1 MSKEHVP
8 ALYIAGGSSERLTVC
23 QPRIDRAIQAGAT
36 ITYDWTRTPNYDVT
50 RPSETSLRADAARD
64 VRAVLRADVLWI
76 LAPQQLSE
84 GASTELGLALGA
96 RGVGEW
102 DGHIVISGEHARRN
116 IFALLADAV
125 FDTHDAAWEAIKTI
139 VVPRERCSPRVRT
152 VGRAII
158 DGVDTNIHVDTAQP
172 IAVAVEDISKGQI
185 FVWDMDAGTAKP
197 IDDAERSE

>member
-1 MSKEHVP
+1 MSKELMP
-8 ALYIAGGSSERLTVC
+8 ATLYIAGGSSERLTVC

-64 VRAVLRADVLWI
+64 VRAVLRADVLWL

-84 GASTELGLALGA
+84 GASTELGLALLA
-96 RGVGEW
+96 RGVGAW

-116 IFALLADAV
+116 IFALLADEM
-125 FDTHDAAWEAIKTI
+125 FDTHDAAWEAIKSL
-139 VVPRERCSPRVRT
+139 VVPRVQPRT
-152 VGRAII
+152 
-158 DGVDTNIHVDTAQP
+158 DMSWP
-172 IAVAVEDISKGQI
+172 LAVAVEDISKGQI